1 MILLLLTPAL
11 LFIAFL
17 LLLLISLSVPIIKTI
32 YLFRLATSAT
42 SDLLRSGAS
51 GAVDFG
57 VWGYCAD
64 AIAVSVFGFDRDA
77 SAQCSDR
84 HLGYGFDSTVAR
96 ILRVE
101 DFNDIIT
108 KTTTAA
114 LVLHPI
120 ACGLTFL
127 TLLVSLFMLRRGSN
141 GTSRFPSLLTLGIG
155 ILTALL
161 TTIVF
166 LIDVIFVAVIR
177 GRVNDRT
184 DGEVTL
190 GYGNAVWMALGAA
203 LAIWLAMVGAC
214 GGVCACGSRRFRK
227 SERY

>member
-1 MILLLLTPAL
+1 MFFLLLTPAL

-42 SDLLRSGAS
+42 SDLLRSSAFGAIN
-51 GAVDFG
+51 FG
-57 VWGYCAD
+57 VWGYCTSTLS
-64 AIAVSVFGFDRDA
+64 VSVLGFNA

-84 HLGYGFDSTVAR
+84 HLGYAFDATVAR
-96 ILRVE
+96 VLQN
-101 DFNDIIT
+101 FTDIIT
-108 KTTTAA
+108 KATTAA

-127 TLLVSLFMLRRGSN
+127 TLFVSLFMLRRGSN

-166 LIDVIFVAVIR
+166 LIDVIFVAVVR

-203 LAIWLAMVGAC
+203 LATWLAIMGAC
-214 GGVCACGSRRFRK
+214 GGICVCACGGRRFRK

>member
-1 MILLLLTPAL
+1 MFVLVLTPVL

-17 LLLLISLSVPIIKTI
+17 LLLLVSLSVPIIKSI

-42 SDLLRSGAS
+42 SDLLRSGAF
-51 GAVDFG
+51 GAINFG
-57 VWGYCAD
+57 VWGYCTSTLS
-64 AIAVSVFGFDRDA
+64 VSVFGQDRNA
-77 SAQCSDR
+77 AAQCSDR
-84 HLGYGFDSTVAR
+84 RLGYSFDDTVAR

-101 DFNDIIT
+101 DSNDILT
-108 KTTTAA
+108 RTTTAA

-155 ILTALL
+155 VLTALL

-190 GYGNAVWMALGAA
+190 SYGNAVWMALGAA
-203 LAIWLAMVGAC
+203 IATWLAVVGAC
-214 GGVCACGSRRFRK
+214 GGVCACGGRRFRK